1 MPDNFKRVT
10 TISQNAEIMYLINKS
25 NVRPG
30 ELTKDQV
37 KMFEAF
43 VKEYSDKDRAT
54 LGNVYAKGYAT
65 ARLSSTTNCRRLV
78 AKAVRKPSAKRSKA

>member
-54 LGNVYAKGYAT
+54 LGNVYAKGYA
-65 ARLSSTTNCRRLV
+65 SPDGPVQRRTV
-78 AKAVRKPSAKRSKA
+78 EGS

>member
-54 LGNVYAKGYAT
+54 LGNVYAKGL
-65 ARLSSTTNCRRLV
+65 RFSRR
-78 AKAVRKPSAKRSKA
+78 PG